1 MRGTGHHFYGVGC
14 LPACLPAC
22 LPSGITEMR
31 NAYFEK
37 EEAKKLK
44 QKQRDR
50 MSAKTG
56 KMDIAYEVRPS
67 GPMGGG
73 GEWVLHAEG
82 GCAGAGVLLITCFPD
97 PPR

>member
-1 MRGTGHHFYGVGC
+1 M
-14 LPACLPAC
+14 
-22 LPSGITEMR
+22 
-31 NAYFEK
+31 EK

-67 GPMGGG
+67 GPLGGVG
-73 GEWVLHAEG
+73 ASCRSGLWWC
-82 GCAGAGVLLITCFPD
+82 GCAADDLLSRPAKMSQVD
-97 PPR
+97 PP

>member
-1 MRGTGHHFYGVGC
+1 
-14 LPACLPAC
+14 
-22 LPSGITEMR
+22 MR

-67 GPMGGG
+67 GPMGGLSG
-73 GEWVLHAEG
+73 CFMQKGAVLVRV
-82 GCAGAGVLLITCFPD
+82 CC
-97 PPR
+97 